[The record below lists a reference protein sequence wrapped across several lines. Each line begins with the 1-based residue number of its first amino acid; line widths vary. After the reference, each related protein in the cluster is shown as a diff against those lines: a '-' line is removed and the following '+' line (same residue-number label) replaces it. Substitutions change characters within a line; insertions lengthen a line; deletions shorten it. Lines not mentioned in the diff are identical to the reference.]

1 MPLRSKYLSPTTRQI
16 TEVSLAINDRFL
28 DPLLL
33 ENIENLKINSLQETT
48 NTKETSYVKLT
59 NRDLLCI
66 IKITY

>member
-28 DPLLL
+28 DPLLF

>member
-16 TEVSLAINDRFL
+16 TEVSLAINDPFL
-28 DPLLL
+28 DPLLF

>member
-28 DPLLL
+28 DPLLF
-33 ENIENLKINSLQETT
+33 ENIENLKSNSLQETT

>member
-28 DPLLL
+28 DPLLF
-33 ENIENLKINSLQETT
+33 ENIENLKSNSLQETT
-48 NTKETSYVKLT
+48 NTKETSFVKLT

>member
-28 DPLLL
+28 DPLLF

-66 IKITY
+66 IKITN

>member
-28 DPLLL
+28 DPLLF

-48 NTKETSYVKLT
+48 NTKETSFVKLT

>member
-28 DPLLL
+28 DPLLF
-33 ENIENLKINSLQETT
+33 ENLKINSLQETT

>member
-28 DPLLL
+28 DPLLF

-66 IKITY
+66 IKMTY